1 VATKNNTD
9 NLISLLPTIL
19 SISSVLFMVGLLGLV
34 LIASKKQT
42 DIIKE
47 NFEIRV
53 LLVDTAKAEDGER
66 LQKFWTNVQGVK
78 DVQFIDKSIA
88 AKSFE
93 KEIGQEF
100 TKILDINPIPHALII
115 RLNAGFSEQINL
127 ADFETELKKESLVE
141 NVDYQTDLLANIN
154 KNVKLLVMILTAVS
168 FLFALISI
176 ALINSTIRL
185 SLFARRFI
193 IKSMQYVGATDW
205 FIMKPFIKQFL
216 FYGFFSAIIAI
227 ACLGA
232 IYFGLQNTSLGIAV
246 DIEELIN
253 IKVFAAVSLILLG
266 LGTFLVLFST
276 IFAVKR
282 YLRLQN
288 DQLN

>member
-1 VATKNNTD
+1 
-9 NLISLLPTIL
+9 
-19 SISSVLFMVGLLGLV
+19 MVGLLGLV

-53 LLVDTAKAEDGER
+53 LLVDTAKVVDAER
-66 LQKFWTNVQGVK
+66 LQKLWSNVQGVK
-78 DVQFIDKSIA
+78 AVEFIDKDIA
-88 AKSFE
+88 AQSFE

-100 TKILDINPIPHALII
+100 TKILDINPIPHALVI

-127 ADFETELKKESLVE
+127 GDFETELKKDALVE

-154 KNVKLLVMILTAVS
+154 KNVKLLVMILTAIS

-205 FIMKPFIKQFL
+205 FIMKPFIRQFL
-216 FYGFFSAIIAI
+216 FYGFVSAIIAI
-227 ACLGA
+227 ACLGG
-232 IYFGLQNTSLGIAV
+232 IYFGLQNYNLGIA
-246 DIEELIN
+246 DLIDL
-253 IKVFAAVSLILLG
+253 KAFTAVSLILLG

-282 YLRLQN
+282 YLSLQN